1 LPKKEIGLI
10 ERESLSAAELC
21 DQLDAIIE
29 ERSVLKHPFYT
40 TWQKGELTLEALRGY
55 TCQYYQHVL
64 AFPRYVSGTHANC
77 DDLEDRQELLENLR
91 EEEEGPNNHPELWL
105 RFGEALGLNREDM
118 IKAEP
123 LPETRALDET
133 YTRITK
139 DAPFVSGISAL
150 YAYESQ
156 VPAVAATKMDGL
168 KSFYGITDK
177 QQLKFFIVHKSL
189 DVEHS
194 KVTRNMVA
202 KYAEGAGAQTHA
214 TQAVEDGTQALLGF
228 LDGCYREYVAA

>member
-1 LPKKEIGLI
+1 LTTA
-10 ERESLSAAELC
+10 SAVTPEELC
-21 DQLDAIIE
+21 DRLDALIQ
-29 ERSVLKHPFYT
+29 ERSVLKHPFYQ
-40 TWQKGELTLEALRGY
+40 TWQKGELTLDALRGY
-55 TCQYYQHVL
+55 ACQYYQHVL
-64 AFPRYVSGTHANC
+64 AFPKYVSGTHANC
-77 DDLEDRQELLENLR
+77 SDLADRQELLENLR

-105 RFGEALGLNREDM
+105 RFGEALSLSRDDM
-118 IKAEP
+118 INAEP
-123 LPETRALDET
+123 LPETVALDET
-133 YTRITK
+133 FRRITK
-139 DAPFVSGISAL
+139 DADFVSGISAL

-168 KSFYGITDK
+168 KSFYGVSDP

-202 KYAEGAGAQTHA
+202 RSAQSAGDQETATRAAEEAA
-214 TQAVEDGTQALLGF
+214 DALLGF